1 MIPTA
6 IVAALIISGWGA
18 LGLATRNPWLVFI
31 PFALL
36 TLDFLVYGRLSALY
50 VLAHALQ

>member
-1 MIPTA
+1 MSPASI
-6 IVAALIISGWGA
+6 IAALIIAGWGA
-18 LGLATRNPWLVFI
+18 LGLAMRNPWLVFI

-50 VLAHALQ
+50 ILAHALQ